1 MPPIHEQSARCRE
14 RQRHSIKNDNDEDE
28 ERVIACHG
36 FTSKQQWAK
45 GRVRARHA
53 GLALTVL
60 SGSRLAVA
68 RDAGWKITPPTGK
81 SAHGREQSG
90 VGA

>member
-53 GLALTVL
+53 GLALGL
-60 SGSRLAVA
+60 AARGGSWHMTQ
-68 RDAGWKITPPTGK
+68 D
-81 SAHGREQSG
+81 GR
-90 VGA
+90 